1 VVRIRPAAIDDAD
14 TMARVK
20 VDTWRSVYSGIVP
33 SAHLES
39 LSYERTAEGWRQ
51 GILKSRSPLFA
62 AFVAEE
68 ADGQVVGVA
77 MCGPAGGVDRPGQG
91 EVYVLYVLPEFQR
104 RGIGRDLV
112 QACGRHLA
120 GQGME
125 SLIVWVLKEN
135 PHRDFY
141 RRLGGVLV
149 GEKKIEL
156 GGAVL
161 AEVAY
166 EWSDIRKASWMQGQA

>member
-1 VVRIRPAAIDDAD
+1 
-14 TMARVK
+14 
-20 VDTWRSVYSGIVP
+20 
-33 SAHLES
+33 
-39 LSYERTAEGWRQ
+39 
-51 GILKSRSPLFA
+51 
-62 AFVAEE
+62 
-68 ADGQVVGVA
+68 
-77 MCGPAGGVDRPGQG
+77 
-91 EVYVLYVLPEFQR
+91 
-104 RGIGRDLV
+104 
-112 QACGRHLA
+112 
-120 GQGME
+120 ME

-141 RRLGGVLV
+141 RRLGGVLI